1 MGIQQ
6 NEAVRKSDTMF
17 NTTIGDNNP
26 GYWSYKT
33 DRSCTFESE
42 TIIDEISNIL
52 TKHQDKFM
60 EVCYK
65 YNPSD
70 FFVRIWVGVR
80 EEGEYPVIEFDKKV
94 INILSTMGIRVDIVL
109 YNEY

>member
-1 MGIQQ
+1 M
-6 NEAVRKSDTMF
+6 EA
-17 NTTIGDNNP
+17 
-26 GYWSYKT
+26 
-33 DRSCTFESE
+33 
-42 TIIDEISNIL
+42 
-52 TKHQDKFM
+52 
-60 EVCYK
+60 CYK

-80 EEGEYPVIEFDKKV
+80 EEREYPVIEFDKKV